1 MKNRGLDQLGR
12 RERQIMEIIYRRG
25 RANAAEVLADL
36 PDPPT
41 YTAVRGMLRLLES
54 KGHLRHEQDGPRY
67 VYFPTADHDR
77 VSKSAVRHLV
87 RTFFDN
93 SASSAVAAMVGMY
106 EDRWSDADLDSLEK
120 LIEKARGK
128 GGAHDTVRFGT
139 THQADYHPLAR
150 PRRHRDIA
158 KPESFVPSPHSV
170 RHARQQRSV
179 AVRDVDVAGV
189 ERPASAELFL
199 GGAVLGE

>member
-1 MKNRGLDQLGR
+1 MKKRGLDQLGR

-25 RANAAEVLADL
+25 RANAAEVRADL
-36 PDPPT
+36 TEPPT
-41 YTAVRGMLRLLES
+41 YTAVRGMLRWLES

-67 VYFPTADHDR
+67 VYFPTVDANR

-106 EDRWSDADLDSLEK
+106 EQRWTDEDLDNLER

-128 GGAHDTVRFGT
+128 GGA
-139 THQADYHPLAR
+139 
-150 PRRHRDIA
+150 
-158 KPESFVPSPHSV
+158 S
-170 RHARQQRSV
+170 
-179 AVRDVDVAGV
+179 
-189 ERPASAELFL
+189 
-199 GGAVLGE
+199 